1 MIDHLEENILPM
13 DNKDCIHKILNLIE
27 DADTITDSFVDF
39 NKIPQVEIDLLKEK
53 IRELYD
59 NVLTLDKLNSKLEV
73 SEIETEEEDDT
84 RYDLFELGKEEITHY
99 SDDEEE
105 LEELEETAEP
115 EIVQEEKQEDEITP
129 AELKKMYQALMAAG
143 KLNAEK
149 ENAEEKTETKAKQA
163 ETKEVIPEIKTKKV
177 QISEPETEKEEAIE
191 EKVAKVKME
200 VIDTT
205 EAEHEIEVNEA
216 EVDQPKKKAEV
227 KAEKK
232 VAAEKKPEEKKT
244 TSETKKAEVKEEA
257 TTINDIIAKNQA
269 GNVLASK
276 LQQKPVK
283 DLKTA
288 IGLNDK
294 FQYIRELFEGD
305 ADEMNKTL
313 EELNTLS
320 NFSEAITLL
329 REKYTWDEEDTTVV
343 SFLSLINRRYL

>member
-1 MIDHLEENILPM
+1 MIDYLEENILPM

-53 IRELYD
+53 VRELYD
-59 NVLTLDKLNSKLEV
+59 NILTLDKLNSKLEV
-73 SEIETEEEDDT
+73 TEESIVDEDDA

-99 SDDEEE
+99 SEDEED
-105 LEELEETAEP
+105 LEETPEP
-115 EIVQEEKQEDEITP
+115 EEEKEEIQEEEITP
-129 AELKKMYQALMAAG
+129 AELKKMYEALMAAG

-149 ENAEEKTETKAKQA
+149 EATEEKNEKKAKKP
-163 ETKEVIPEIKTKKV
+163 EIKEEKPEPKPEIKTKKV
-177 QISEPETEKEEAIE
+177 QIQEAETEETVEEL
-191 EKVAKVKME
+191 VME
-200 VIDTT
+200 VVDTT
-205 EAEHEIEVNEA
+205 EAEHDIEEIDA
-216 EVDQPKKKAEV
+216 EVDQPKKKTEV

-232 VAAEKKPEEKKT
+232 VSVEKKPDEKKT
-244 TSETKKAEVKEEA
+244 PPEAKKVEVKEEG

-313 EELNTLS
+313 EELNNLS
-320 NFSEAITLL
+320 NFSEAITVL
-329 REKYTWDEEDTTVV
+329 REKYAWDEEDTTVV